1 MFSFFDSSIS
11 RILLVL
17 SGVVMLFAGAARAEP
32 MEDVDYQLLDPPHA
46 AAGNQIEVI
55 EFFYYGC
62 QACARLEPLLD
73 DWLSRKPPDVSF
85 RRTPALRRTEWIPL
99 TQVFFALDGLGLLPR
114 LHERV
119 YRAIHE
125 EGRDLKSRAE
135 AVKWAHSQGV
145 DGARFEQALLA
156 DGVAIKVQKARD
168 QTIDY
173 GVRSTPTIVVD
184 GRYATSAELLG
195 DIAALLPIVDGLI
208 EKARRARASGR

>member
-1 MFSFFDSSIS
+1 MSASFESSVI
-11 RILLVL
+11 RLLSL
-17 SGVVMLFAGAARAEP
+17 VVVLFAGMAGAAEP
-32 MEDVDYQLLDPPHA
+32 MEDVDYQLLDPPRA
-46 AAGNQIEVI
+46 SAQDQIEVI

-85 RRTPALRRTEWIPL
+85 RRTPALRRTDWIPL
-99 TQVFFALDGLGLLPR
+99 TRIFFALDELGLLPR
-114 LHERV
+114 LHAHV

-125 EGRDLKSRAE
+125 EGRDLKSRTE
-135 AVKWAHSQGV
+135 AVKWAVSEGA

-156 DGVAIKVQKARD
+156 DSVAIKVQKARD
-168 QTIDY
+168 LTIDY
-173 GVRSTPTIVVD
+173 GVRSTPTLVVD

-208 EKARRARASGR
+208 EKARRARSSGR